1 MTLLA
6 PGWLALLLLAGPVV
20 LLHMR
25 RRRRVVVPSLHLWR
39 SVTAAATPRHA
50 LRRPPPSAALFL
62 QLLALL
68 LATLA
73 LARPVFGA
81 PGVEHLVLLLDGGG
95 GRDAAAFERALG
107 EVARQVRAAPEGAL
121 WSLVLVSERPR
132 PLAVRWPAATT
143 TPADLAPPPAPGAA
157 GADWEAAAA
166 LALRLVEDDALG
178 HPQGGARPPVTR
190 VRTVIVGA
198 GASGVAA
205 VRAVVPDAAAAGPPD
220 APAARFTQVN
230 VEPPA
235 AAGAAPG
242 TWRVTGTVVARAGA
256 AGAAAAAPAAGPS
269 VLRATLVAPG
279 GDARTG
285 SVELEAAPGEDGAT
299 VGSFDLAL
307 DLTPDPGLDPA
318 RDPAPGSAPDGDG
331 GAEGGAYTLEL
342 AAGGAAAA
350 FVLHPAPALLQVL
363 YLGPGNAPLE
373 RALAALPHVRLER
386 LPVTATLPADAG
398 SRDLVILDRV
408 SVTEAPGTSTWWLG
422 SAHVAGEGA
431 LGGAPTGAPERVAA
445 ARPGTWSASAPT
457 AGVDWPALLGAAWRS
472 ERLPGAEVL
481 LDGAD
486 GPLLQ
491 VRRQAAGTEVR
502 LSFDLEDGALAD
514 SAAFPLFVR
523 DLLLLVEPRAGVAV
537 EEPCAVG
544 VACALPA
551 GTVTITDP
559 RGRPV
564 PLAAAEHAGLRLVA
578 GDFVPEVAGLYR
590 LGMARG
596 PIRPLAVSAVGARLP
611 EPAVQGDV
619 RATPRFGPRAAL
631 LAALLLVLL
640 VEARLAWRSGRGARG
655 RLALRAAA
663 LALVLLA
670 LGAVRLPLPVRAGRL
685 VVVAAPHDAA
695 AVAARAERGAALVLL
710 GPEAGQAA
718 AADLAAADLA
728 AADLA
733 AADLAAADL
742 AAADLAGATEL
753 ALALVPPGTPGR
765 LVVASDGLE
774 TRGDVAA
781 VAAQAA
787 ARGVPLDALARR
799 GAEPLDALVSRVSL
813 AGPVLAGDR
822 FALHADV
829 YLAGAPTAAP
839 VTTPSEATP
848 AEATPPEAT
857 PPEAGVLKA
866 ATLATFRNGV
876 LVAERAVA
884 LAPGRN
890 RVSVEVTE
898 EAAGEFRYD
907 VAVTLPGDEEARN
920 DRAGVDVVVGSAPGV
935 LLVSEAGVWAD
946 LFAGALAAQGL
957 DVTASPPSAL
967 PADPAALAAH
977 GAVVLA
983 NVPAAALGTGQQVA
997 LEAAVRD
1004 LGVPL
1009 LLLGGENAFGPG
1021 GYYETPL
1028 ERLSPTSSLVP
1039 REAPELAIAFV
1050 LDRSN
1055 SMRQYAGDQV
1065 RLDIAKAAA
1074 ISAHELL
1081 PEGARSALI
1090 VFDSTARTLVPL
1102 GPAADDAAFRA
1113 AITELDP
1120 RGGTNLYPALVAAY
1134 DELADAGAA
1143 TAHVIVMSDGLSQP
1157 GDFPGILAALR
1168 GRGVTVSTIA
1178 IGPEA
1183 DAEQLREVARL
1194 GGGAFHASRDFAALP
1209 RIMTH
1214 EVLLQ
1219 SGELT
1224 AEADAAP
1231 AWADRRA
1238 PFLRAWPDELPP
1250 VAGYVPTSLKP
1261 DARLHLSVTD
1271 EKGETM
1277 PLLASW
1283 RHGAGEVV
1291 AFTAHAAGP
1300 WTAAWLAEGGYAGMW
1315 AHLVRQLATAPV
1327 EAAPAV
1333 RLTRDG
1339 DELRVEANSGAV
1351 VLELPDGTTR
1361 RLDALQVAP
1370 GAYLATAYLTQ
1381 VGTYRVSAGDAAARL
1396 HVPYLARLDR
1406 SRADPARLT
1415 AVARASGGAVVAD
1428 LAAVGPVSAWRWRRA
1443 PAWPVATLAALALL
1457 LLELTLRY
1465 APDLLPRLSVRR
1477 KDGRS

>member
-39 SVTAAATPRHA
+39 SVTAAATPRLA

-68 LATLA
+68 LAALA
-73 LARPVFGA
+73 LARPVLGA

-95 GRDAAAFERALG
+95 GRDAAAFERALD

-279 GDARTG
+279 ENVRTG
-285 SVELEAAPGEDGAT
+285 SVEFEAVPGEDGAT

-318 RDPAPGSAPDGDG
+318 RDPAPGSAPAGDG

-342 AAGGAAAA
+342 TAGGAAAA
-350 FVLHPAPALLQVL
+350 FVLHPAPAPLHVL
-363 YLGPGNAPLE
+363 YLGPGDAPLE

-386 LPVTATLPADAG
+386 LPVTAALPADAS

-431 LGGAPTGAPERVAA
+431 PGGAPTGAPERVAA
-445 ARPGTWSASAPT
+445 ARPGTWSAAAPT

-491 VRRQAAGTEVR
+491 VRRSAAGTEVR

-514 SAAFPLFVR
+514 SAAFPLLVR

-578 GDFVPEVAGLYR
+578 GDFVPEMAGLYR

-596 PIRPLAVSAVGARLP
+596 PVRPLAVSAVGARLP
-611 EPAVQGDV
+611 EPAVQGEV
-619 RATPRFGPRAAL
+619 RVTPRFGPRAAL

-695 AVAARAERGAALVLL
+695 AEAARAERGAALVLL
-710 GPEAGQAA
+710 APEAGQ
-718 AADLAAADLA
+718 
-728 AADLA
+728 
-733 AADLAAADL
+733 AAADL

-781 VAAQAA
+781 VAAEAA

-829 YLAGAPTAAP
+829 YLAGAPTGAP
-839 VTTPSEATP
+839 VT
-848 AEATPPEAT
+848 TPPEAT
-857 PPEAGVLKA
+857 PPAAGVLKA
-866 ATLATFRNGV
+866 ATLATYRDGV

-935 LLVSEAGVWAD
+935 LLVSEGGVWAD

-957 DVTASPPSAL
+957 NVTSSPPGAL

-983 NVPAAALGTGQQVA
+983 DVPAAALGTGQQVA

-1183 DAEQLREVARL
+1183 DAEQLHEVARL
-1194 GGGAFHASRDFAALP
+1194 GGGTFHASRDFAALP

-1339 DELRVEANSGAV
+1339 DELRVEASSGAV

-1415 AVARASGGAVVAD
+1415 AVARASGGAAVAD

-1477 KDGRS
+1477 KDGRQ